1 MKKLWHPFGWFPFF
15 CVFLKPKNTVTMNK
29 ASIIVLLALALGFC
43 SCGDQPSKQFKAME
57 EELRSIET
65 KINEITDCD
74 DLQLMNFGILGL
86 RSDMDN
92 YRLESEMTEAEIE
105 QLDGM
110 IDQLEAT
117 WNGKWASLDCEQN
130 MMEDELDTSGEE
142 QGALE

>member
-1 MKKLWHPFGWFPFF
+1 
-15 CVFLKPKNTVTMNK
+15 MNK

-92 YRLESEMTEAEIE
+92 YRMESEMTEAEIE